1 MIFKSIGIVFF
12 LKFIE
17 IISMSK
23 MMRFIILSFLAAF
36 IFTSTKAQTNEVRH
50 KVIIQLNTA
59 DTSAW
64 SSTIGNIKNLQKLW
78 PNNVMVEVVV
88 HGKALDLLVAAKTH
102 LANEVVEMSKTNVQ
116 FSACENSMRKHHIDK
131 SELLSIANT
140 VPSGVAE
147 VILKQETGWSY
158 LKAGVN

>member
-1 MIFKSIGIVFF
+1 MKRILTLS
-12 LKFIE
+12 
-17 IISMSK
+17 
-23 MMRFIILSFLAAF
+23 ILSIVAIMFC
-36 IFTSTKAQTNEVRH
+36 TSLNAQNTEVKH
-50 KVIIQLNTA
+50 KVVIQLNTA

-78 PNNVMVEVVV
+78 PNNVLVEVVV

-116 FSACENSMRKHHIDK
+116 FSACENSMRKHHIEKAD
-131 SELLSIANT
+131 LLTIANT

-147 VILKQETGWSY
+147 VILKREAGWSY

>member
-1 MIFKSIGIVFF
+1 MKKYTQILLVIIITSFCSSHVF
-12 LKFIE
+12 
-17 IISMSK
+17 
-23 MMRFIILSFLAAF
+23 
-36 IFTSTKAQTNEVRH
+36 AQNNSVQH
-50 KVIIQLNTA
+50 KVVVQLNTA

-64 SSTIGNIKNLQKLW
+64 SSTIGNIKNLQKIW
-78 PNNVMVEVVV
+78 PNNLIVEVVV

-116 FSACENSMRKHHIDK
+116 FSACENSMRKHHIEK
-131 SELLSIANT
+131 SQLLTIANT

-147 VILKQETGWSY
+147 VILKQEVGWSY

>member
-1 MIFKSIGIVFF
+1 MKRILTFS
-12 LKFIE
+12 
-17 IISMSK
+17 
-23 MMRFIILSFLAAF
+23 ILSIVAIMFC
-36 IFTSTKAQTNEVRH
+36 TSLKAQNTDVKH
-50 KVIIQLNTA
+50 KVVIQLNTA

-78 PNNVMVEVVV
+78 PNNVVVEVVV
-88 HGKALDLLVAAKTH
+88 HGKALDLLVTAKTH

-147 VILKQETGWSY
+147 VILKQEAGWSY

>member
-1 MIFKSIGIVFF
+1 MKKIIFLLILTIVGASSIT
-12 LKFIE
+12 LN
-17 IISMSK
+17 
-23 MMRFIILSFLAAF
+23 
-36 IFTSTKAQTNEVRH
+36 AQTNEVKH
-50 KVIIQLNTA
+50 KVVIQLNTA

-140 VPSGVAE
+140 VPSGVAQ

>member
-1 MIFKSIGIVFF
+1 
-12 LKFIE
+12 
-17 IISMSK
+17 
-23 MMRFIILSFLAAF
+23 MMRFTVLCFLASF
-36 IFTSTKAQTNEVRH
+36 IYTSTMAQNNELKH
-50 KVIIQLNTA
+50 KIVIQLNTA

-78 PNNVMVEVVV
+78 SNNIIVEVVV

-102 LANEVVEMSKTNVQ
+102 LANEVIEMSKTNVQ
-116 FSACENSMRKHHIDK
+116 FSACENSMRKHHIEKTD
-131 SELLSIANT
+131 LLTIANT

-147 VILKQETGWSY
+147 VILKQEAGWSY

>member
-1 MIFKSIGIVFF
+1 MKKI
-12 LKFIE
+12 L
-17 IISMSK
+17 
-23 MMRFIILSFLAAF
+23 RFIILSFLTAF
-36 IFTSTKAQTNEVRH
+36 IFTSTKAQNTDVKY
-50 KVIIQLNTA
+50 KVVIQLNTA

-78 PNNVMVEVVV
+78 PNNIIVEVVV

-116 FSACENSMRKHHIDK
+116 FSACENSIRKHHIEKAD
-131 SELLSIANT
+131 LLTIANT

-147 VILKQETGWSY
+147 VILKQEAGWSY

>member
-1 MIFKSIGIVFF
+1 M
-12 LKFIE
+12 
-17 IISMSK
+17 K
-23 MMRFIILSFLAAF
+23 MKNHFSLLILTLFTTFILSHAN
-36 IFTSTKAQTNEVRH
+36 AQNNSVQH
-50 KVIIQLNTA
+50 KVVVQLNTA

-64 SSTIGNIKNLQKLW
+64 SSTIGNIKNLQKIW
-78 PNNVMVEVVV
+78 PNNIIVEVVV

-102 LANEVVEMSKTNVQ
+102 LATEVVEMSKTNVQ
-116 FSACENSMRKHHIDK
+116 FSACENSMRKHHIEK

-147 VILKQETGWSY
+147 VILKQEAGWSY

>member
-1 MIFKSIGIVFF
+1 MKRILTFS
-12 LKFIE
+12 
-17 IISMSK
+17 
-23 MMRFIILSFLAAF
+23 ILSIIAIMFC
-36 IFTSTKAQTNEVRH
+36 TSLNAQNTEVKH
-50 KVIIQLNTA
+50 KVVIQLNTA

-78 PNNVMVEVVV
+78 PNNVVVEVVV
-88 HGKALDLLVAAKTH
+88 HGKALDLLVASKTH

-147 VILKQETGWSY
+147 VILKQEAGWSY

>member
-1 MIFKSIGIVFF
+1 MKRILTFS
-12 LKFIE
+12 
-17 IISMSK
+17 
-23 MMRFIILSFLAAF
+23 ILSIIAIMFC
-36 IFTSTKAQTNEVRH
+36 TSLNAQNTEVKH
-50 KVIIQLNTA
+50 KVVIQLNTA

-78 PNNVMVEVVV
+78 PNNLVVEVVV

-102 LANEVVEMSKTNVQ
+102 LANEVIEMSKTNVQ
-116 FSACENSMRKHHIDK
+116 FSACENSMRKHHIEKVD
-131 SELLSIANT
+131 LLTIANT

-147 VILKQETGWSY
+147 VILKQEAGWSY